1 MNNDGFVGTSYGKI
15 DMGHKATFQYFN
27 ISIFQ
32 RFNILAFCYVY
43 HFQEK
48 SAYHRFLNNTSA
60 HTHVFR
66 HD

>member
-1 MNNDGFVGTSYGKI
+1 MDLLERAMVKLI
-15 DMGHKATFQYFN
+15 WVIKLHFN